1 MIPNTKEEELAIAR
15 LHAIVSAFNIEFGQ
29 WRVEYGMVAD
39 FSWSYERGSKSGE
52 ALKRMEVAG
61 IDRIVYRKAP
71 PSPEQFRQRLDDLST
86 EPSTEEE
93 ENDD

>member
-1 MIPNTKEEELAIAR
+1 MKPDITHEELAIAK
-15 LHAIVSAFNIEFGQ
+15 LHAIVTAFNIDFAQ
-29 WRVEYGMVAD
+29 WRAEFGMVAD
-39 FSWSYERGSKSGE
+39 FSWSYERGARSGE

-71 PSPEQFRQRLDDLST
+71 PTPEHFKQRLDELSG
-86 EPSTEEE
+86 EEE